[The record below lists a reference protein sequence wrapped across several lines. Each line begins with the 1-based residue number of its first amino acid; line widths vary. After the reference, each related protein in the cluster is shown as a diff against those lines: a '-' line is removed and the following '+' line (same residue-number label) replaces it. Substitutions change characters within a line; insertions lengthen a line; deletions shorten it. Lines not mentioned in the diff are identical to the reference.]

1 MHQKDSRWGL
11 ITGFLFILF
20 LLPLA
25 ACGAADSP
33 TTVPTPTADIDAT
46 IQARI
51 QQTMVVQPTETP
63 DIEATVQARIEQ
75 TKAAKPTPTPTMVPT
90 ATPEPTPTLA
100 PTATPTPTPI
110 PTPTPTLM
118 PTSTPRPTSTPA
130 PSLSLAQ
137 LLVLEVV
144 VLRYLE
150 RNDYIV
156 VETVN
161 ELSEHTNLTE
171 EQIEFFFDWMVIRKI
186 LRRTQGTLGH
196 TWYVP
201 YSY

>member
-1 MHQKDSRWGL
+1 MLQQDSRRGL
-11 ITGFLFILF
+11 ITGFILILF

-25 ACGAADSP
+25 ACGTADSP
-33 TTVPTPTADIDAT
+33 TTVPTP
-46 IQARI
+46 
-51 QQTMVVQPTETP
+51 M
-63 DIEATVQARIEQ
+63 EQ
-75 TKAAKPTPTPTMVPT
+75 TKAAEPTPTPTMVPT
-90 ATPEPTPTLA
+90 ATPEPTATLA

-110 PTPTPTLM
+110 PTPTPTLI
-118 PTSTPRPTSTPA
+118 PTSTPSPTSTPA

-137 LLVLEVV
+137 LLVLEVA

-150 RNDYIV
+150 RNDHIV

-171 EQIEFFFDWMVIRKI
+171 GEIEFFFDWMIARNT

-201 YSY
+201 Y